1 MLEEPLKAK
10 FKYLLFFGFIED
22 RTGFLKMVYPSGRKS
37 GQKKNLWIFIFIW
50 KEHKCCKS
58 GNAAIDIGLST

>member
-37 GQKKNLWIFIFIW
+37 GQKKI
-50 KEHKCCKS
+50 S
-58 GNAAIDIGLST
+58 GFLYLFGKNINVASQEMLP